1 MKDFETADSAEKV
14 YDLIINKTPANTLI
28 SIYFDVDDTLITPKS
43 KTFRKAP
50 YNQMIDRIK
59 DNKSNYDNYE
69 EIVSNWRLQ
78 RKVILIDEEWVEVI
92 SKLKAKFPIYGLTQ
106 MNTGQ
111 FGNISS
117 VEEWRYKELKELGI
131 EFSDN
136 EELAIYNSGQKDD
149 AIFYKGIF
157 ITGNHSKSGTLS
169 KFSNELNAS
178 FIVFVDDRE
187 KHVEDVGNYCKKNN
201 IGFLG
206 ILFDGL
212 KNLTGKPDPKLA
224 EFQESHLIENAKW
237 LEDEEAYGLM
247 AESNNLTSFPIM

>member
-14 YDLIINKTPANTLI
+14 YNLIIENAPTDT
-28 SIYFDVDDTLITPKS
+28 SIFFDVDDTFLTPKS

-59 DNKSNYDNYE
+59 ENKNNYDNYE
-69 EIVSNWRLQ
+69 EIVSNWRFQ
-78 RKVILIDEEWVEVI
+78 RKVILIDEEWAEVI
-92 SKLKAKFPIYGLTQ
+92 NKLKAKFPVYALTQ
-106 MNTGQ
+106 MNTGE
-111 FGNISS
+111 FGNILSMQD
-117 VEEWRYKELKELGI
+117 WRYKELKSLGI

-136 EELAIYNSGQKDD
+136 EELAACSSGQKDD
-149 AIFYKGIF
+149 AICYKGIF

-169 KFSNELNAS
+169 KFSDELNTS

-187 KHVEDVGNYCKKNN
+187 KHVEDVRDYCKKNK

-212 KNLTGKPDPKLA
+212 KHLMGEPDPKLA
-224 EFQESHLIENAKW
+224 AFQESYLIENAKW
-237 LEDEEAYGLM
+237 LEDEEAYELM
-247 AESNNLTSFPIM
+247 AESNY

>member
-14 YDLIINKTPANTLI
+14 YNLIIENAPTDT
-28 SIYFDVDDTLITPKS
+28 SIFFDVDDTFLTPKS

-50 YNQMIDRIK
+50 YNKMIDRIK
-59 DNKSNYDNYE
+59 ENKSNYDNYE

-78 RKVILIDEEWVEVI
+78 RKVILIDEEWAEVI
-92 SKLKAKFPIYGLTQ
+92 NKLKAKFPVYALTQ
-106 MNTGQ
+106 MNTGE
-111 FGNISS
+111 FGNILSMQD
-117 VEEWRYKELKELGI
+117 WRYKELKSLGI

-136 EELAIYNSGQKDD
+136 EELAACSSGQKDD
-149 AIFYKGIF
+149 AICYKGIF

-169 KFSNELNAS
+169 KFSDELNTS

-187 KHVEDVGNYCKKNN
+187 KHVEDVRDYCKKNK

-212 KNLTGKPDPKLA
+212 KHLTGEPDLKLA
-224 EFQESHLIENAKW
+224 AFQESYLIENAKW
-237 LEDEEAYGLM
+237 LEDEEAYKLM
-247 AESNNLTSFPIM
+247 VVNNY